1 VIAALEARKQL
12 SDRSAQTAMS
22 LSDDPVP
29 CAPKNPPF
37 VPLTPFLVPLTPR
50 IVERRKPSR

>member
-1 VIAALEARKQL
+1 VIATLEARKQL

-22 LSDDPVP
+22 LSDDPV
-29 CAPKNPPF
+29 CAGSKNQPF
-37 VPLTPFLVPLTPR
+37 VPLAPILVPLAPR